1 MITIAMTIYKWT
13 RYTQNTIKNILRNK
27 KNKIELLILMDNPWT
42 EEEDNLE
49 RMLEGW
55 NVFDWEVKVYKQKD
69 DGCINWL
76 WNKIPE
82 LATNEKIFIINDDV
96 EVSPEFDEVIENMG
110 ENEILNPYFI
120 TPNEKGT
127 RRKDDNISWHA
138 WATTKKVLKK
148 VLPID
153 KRIKLWYWDDRI
165 YKKWLDQWIEIKRT
179 NEINV
184 FHYESKTL
192 NNPEVKAKAD
202 AQIKKDMEQWKE
214 ILKEQKRQ
222 DLRFPNNNEEFN
234 KTSWSSEK

>member
-1 MITIAMTIYKWT
+1 MTIYKWS
-13 RYTQNTIKNILRNK
+13 RYTENTIINILRNK
-27 KNKIELLILMDNPWT
+27 RDKVELLILMDKPWDV
-42 EEEDNLE
+42 EENELQE
-49 RMLEGW
+49 ILEGW

-82 LATNEKIFIINDDV
+82 LASNEKIFVINDDI

-120 TPNEKGT
+120 SPNEKGI
-127 RRKDDNISWHA
+127 RRKDNNISWHA

-165 YKKWLDQWIEIKRT
+165 YKKCLDQWIEIKWT
-179 NEINV
+179 SEIRV
-184 FHYESKTL
+184 FHYESQTL